1 MSVSEVARA
10 MRAVRVMG
18 AALAD
23 RARGVH
29 GRVMAKGQQSGLSP
43 DFVRFMFRGGL
54 RGGGHGEGRA
64 ERTAGRG
71 LGQFESRKE
80 GPSLG

>member
-1 MSVSEVARA
+1 V
-10 MRAVRVMG
+10 
-18 AALAD
+18 
-23 RARGVH
+23 
-29 GRVMAKGQQSGLSP
+29 K
-43 DFVRFMFRGGL
+43 FYGL
-54 RGGGHGEGRA
+54 RSGGHGERRA